1 MADSK
6 KNNVFENFSFDIDEV
21 TKQLNQLFRIQNSS
35 DKDYAL
41 LESILISK
49 IQKASKSLNYL
60 QILNWLYLQSSEFE
74 KALKTAIAI
83 DLRSNKKGGVIYE
96 LAKSCM
102 ESEAYKIAVQ
112 AFRYLIDEETEYIYE
127 GQEGVLKAG
136 YKQITEK
143 RAFTTEEINNLLSDY
158 ERVLDL
164 YGKNKR
170 TIPIIMEYSY
180 ILAFYAR
187 ETQKAINVLK
197 NGLEI
202 NGLSLSQKAE
212 IKMSLGNT
220 YVVTG
225 DIWEASLLYSQVE
238 KDFKF
243 EEIGDLAKFK
253 NAKVFYFDGEF
264 EYAQS
269 QLDVLKGSTSKLIS
283 NDAIQLAIIISDNFG
298 LDSNYQ
304 VMNWYANAELL
315 IEQHK
320 FDEAISLFDSISTS
334 FPNHGLGDEI
344 LYQKG
349 KIMESIGKWE
359 SACNYYNSLISNY
372 GFDIMA
378 DDAMFRLGMIQEKQ
392 LNKPQEAIATYKKIM
407 LNYKDS
413 LFCSEARKR
422 VRLLRGD
429 FISDPDL

>member
-1 MADSK
+1 
-6 KNNVFENFSFDIDEV
+6 
-21 TKQLNQLFRIQNSS
+21 
-35 DKDYAL
+35 
-41 LESILISK
+41 
-49 IQKASKSLNYL
+49 
-60 QILNWLYLQSSEFE
+60 
-74 KALKTAIAI
+74 
-83 DLRSNKKGGVIYE
+83 
-96 LAKSCM
+96 
-102 ESEAYKIAVQ
+102 
-112 AFRYLIDEETEYIYE
+112 
-127 GQEGVLKAG
+127 
-136 YKQITEK
+136 
-143 RAFTTEEINNLLSDY
+143 
-158 ERVLDL
+158 
-164 YGKNKR
+164 
-170 TIPIIMEYSY
+170 
-180 ILAFYAR
+180 
-187 ETQKAINVLK
+187 
-197 NGLEI
+197 
-202 NGLSLSQKAE
+202 
-212 IKMSLGNT
+212 MSLGNT